1 QGRGSLM
8 WYSSDLVASLLPLLA
23 AIPLLAAGI
32 LILFQRAK
40 LIQEVVMYSVLTAG
54 LVSSGILVAITA
66 DGTALAHRV
75 GNWDAL
81 VAIPFAVDM
90 FAALMLLTVSILAI
104 VCAWFAT
111 ASGFSKEPFFAPLTL
126 V

>member
-1 QGRGSLM
+1 M
-8 WYSSDLVASLLPLLA
+8 WYSPDLVASLLPLFA

-40 LIQEVVMYSVLTAG
+40 LIQEVVMYTVLTAG

-75 GNWDAL
+75 GN
-81 VAIPFAVDM
+81 
-90 FAALMLLTVSILAI
+90 
-104 VCAWFAT
+104 
-111 ASGFSKEPFFAPLTL
+111 
-126 V
+126 

>member
-1 QGRGSLM
+1 M
-8 WYSSDLVASLLPLLA
+8 WYSPDLVASLLPLFA

-40 LIQEVVMYSVLTAG
+40 ILQEVVMYTVLMAG
-54 LVSSGILVAITA
+54 LIGSGLLIAITA

-81 VAIPFAVDM
+81 VAIPFSVDM
-90 FAALMLLTVSILAI
+90 FAALMLLTVSILA
-104 VCAWFAT
+104 V
-111 ASGFSKEPFFAPLTL
+111 